1 MHGSDN
7 DDEDN
12 HDDNG
17 DDYGEDKFSKLCS
30 LSQLSRKEEIHKTS
44 AKREGSEPPAPPS
57 IKVVVESPS

>member
-44 AKREGSEPPAPPS
+44 AKREGSEPPAPPLN
-57 IKVVVESPS
+57 

>member
-17 DDYGEDKFSKLCS
+17 DDYGEDKVSLLCS
-30 LSQLSRKEEIHKTS
+30 LSQLTKKRRYTKPLQKER
-44 AKREGSEPPAPPS
+44 AVNPPPPPS